1 MRTKFIN
8 QLLEEAKT
16 NDKIFLIVGDL
27 GYHVVEPFA
36 EAFPDRFLNIGI
48 AEQNMIG
55 VATGLALTGYNVF
68 VYSIGNFPTLRCME
82 QVRNDIAYHH
92 ANVKIISVG
101 AGYAYG
107 CLGATHQAT
116 EDIGAMRVI
125 PNMVVATPGD
135 PTEAEAIA
143 KISST
148 YNGPIYIRLGKAGEK
163 IVHTDK
169 LETLKIG
176 DILPL
181 KENENDSAVIA
192 CGSILDKANQSI
204 EDNNLPYDLYSVPFI
219 KPLNKQ
225 QLKII
230 AETHPNGLVV
240 MEEHQKSCGV
250 GSAIIESLSDMYN
263 AGELNEFPK
272 VKRLAIN
279 DEFLSIVG
287 NQCYL
292 REIAGI
298 TL

>member
-8 QLLEEAKT
+8 QLLEEART

-82 QVRNDIAYHH
+82 QVRNDVAYHH

-135 PTEAEAIA
+135 PIEAEAIA
-143 KISST
+143 KMSST
-148 YNGPIYIRLGKAGEK
+148 YEGPMYIRLGKAGEK
-163 IVHTDK
+163 VVHADNLKK
-169 LETLKIG
+169 LEIG
-176 DILPL
+176 DILSL
-181 KENENDSAVIA
+181 KETGNATAVIA
-192 CGSILDKANQSI
+192 CGSILDEASKSI
-204 EDNNLPYDLYSVPFI
+204 EENNLPYDLYSVPFI
-219 KPLNKQ
+219 KPLNKR
-225 QLKII
+225 QLKVI

-250 GSAIIESLSDMYN
+250 GSAIIELLSDMYN

-272 VKRLAIN
+272 IKRQAIN
-279 DEFLSIVG
+279 DVFLSIVG

-292 REIAGI
+292 REVAGI
-298 TL
+298 KL